1 MKHDGQLLAA
11 GHGMAFWTLD
21 VGDDR
26 LPLGRPNQVG
36 GKCSRRFAGCV
47 TNSTTVASSR
57 FSRLFLVAVALFI
70 SFSAILATLRFG
82 VRAPSILHY
91 LRPARNPFQLQTQ
104 SQRPLMN
111 SSMAPSAYKKPPQLP
126 PRFTATPDSLVT
138 DTKALI
144 DRSRNIQDGIVKDV
158 SPESANFKNVLL
170 PVALDDNKMAIESH
184 IIGFYQAVST
194 DKALR
199 DASTEAEKLLDDFSI
214 ESSMREDVF
223 KLIDAVL
230 KKNESLDAES
240 QRLLEKDHKS
250 YIRNGL
256 NLSVGPQRDRF
267 KEIKQRLSAIS
278 IEFQKNLNEEQGGI
292 WFTREEL
299 DGVPE
304 DVVDGLKVGEG
315 ENKGKLWL
323 TFKYPDLFPT
333 LKYATNA
340 ETRKRVFVENE
351 NKCNDNVP
359 LFREAILLRDEAARL
374 LGYKNHAEFRIED
387 KMAKTPKTVN
397 DFLGDLRTRLA
408 PGGQT
413 EIKKLLE
420 LKQQDL
426 KSRSLGDDNSKY
438 FLWDHRY
445 YDRLM
450 LERDFQLDQQVIAEY
465 FPLQTTIQGMLKIFE
480 ELFGLAFVEI
490 TGEDRTALAD
500 GGKGSDIVWH
510 EDVQV
515 FSVWD
520 DEGEGAG
527 FVGYL
532 YLDLFPR
539 GGKYGHAANFNLQP
553 GYIDENG
560 KRRYPATALVCNFS
574 KPTPKKPSLLKHDE
588 VVTLF
593 HELGH
598 GIHDL
603 VSKTTYS
610 RFHGTNTVRDF
621 VEAPSQ
627 MLENWCWTP
636 SQLRSLSH
644 HYSHLS
650 PEYEAAYKEA
660 SGADKKPAEQIPNS
674 LIANL
679 ISTKH
684 VNDALFNLRQ
694 LHFGMFDM
702 TVHEP
707 KSHEDIENLDIT
719 SAYNKLRH
727 DISQLDGPE
736 AISGDWKWGNGQA
749 TFGHLIGGYDAGYY
763 GYLSSQVY
771 STDMFY
777 SVFKEHPMNGKE
789 GRRYRHTV
797 LERGGSKEEMD
808 ILEEFLGRKPS
819 TEAFYKEL
827 GISK

>member
-1 MKHDGQLLAA
+1 M
-11 GHGMAFWTLD
+11 
-21 VGDDR
+21 
-26 LPLGRPNQVG
+26 
-36 GKCSRRFAGCV
+36 
-47 TNSTTVASSR
+47 
-57 FSRLFLVAVALFI
+57 
-70 SFSAILATLRFG
+70 
-82 VRAPSILHY
+82 
-91 LRPARNPFQLQTQ
+91 
-104 SQRPLMN
+104 
-111 SSMAPSAYKKPPQLP
+111 PQ
-126 PRFTATPDSLVT
+126 
-138 DTKALI
+138 I
-144 DRSRNIQDGIVKDV
+144 DRSRSLQDAIVKDV
-158 SPESANFKNVLL
+158 TAASANFNNVLL
-170 PVALDDNKMAIESH
+170 PVAHDDNKMAIESH

-223 KLIDAVL
+223 ALVDAVL
-230 KKNESLDAES
+230 KKKEPLDAES

-256 NLSVGPQRDRF
+256 NLAAGGPRERF

-278 IEFQKNLNEEQGGI
+278 IAFQKNLNEEQGGI

-299 DGVPE
+299 AGVPE
-304 DVVDGLKVGEG
+304 DVVDGLKAGQA
-315 ENKGKLWL
+315 ENEGKLRL
-323 TFKYPDLFPT
+323 SFKYPDLFPT

-340 ETRKRVFVENE
+340 EVRKRVFVENE

-374 LGYKNHAEFRIED
+374 LGYDNHAQFRIED

-408 PGGQT
+408 PGGKT
-413 EIKKLLE
+413 EIQKLLE
-420 LKQQDL
+420 LKQEDL
-426 KSRSLGDDNSKY
+426 KTRSLSDDNSKY

-450 LERDFQLDQQVIAEY
+450 LERDFQLDQQIIAEY

-490 TGEDRTALAD
+490 TGDDRTALAD

-520 DEGEGAG
+520 DEGEGSG

-539 GGKYGHAANFNLQP
+539 DGKYGHAANFNLQP

-636 SQLRSLSH
+636 SQLRSLSL

-650 PEYEAAYKEA
+650 PEYEAAYMEA

-702 TVHEP
+702 AVHEP
-707 KSHEDIENLDIT
+707 KTHEDIEKLDIT
-719 SAYNKLRH
+719 SIYNQLRH

-736 AISGDWKWGNGQA
+736 TIGGDWKWGNGQA
-749 TFGHLIGGYDAGYY
+749 TFGHLIGGYDAG
-763 GYLSSQVY
+763 
-771 STDMFY
+771 
-777 SVFKEHPMNGKE
+777 
-789 GRRYRHTV
+789 
-797 LERGGSKEEMD
+797 
-808 ILEEFLGRKPS
+808 
-819 TEAFYKEL
+819 
-827 GISK
+827 